1 MRHLKMFLLLLA
13 VAALARP
20 ASADIT
26 IKEAIS
32 KKAGEE
38 KVQAERTI
46 FVKGLSMRVD
56 ARRGDDLRS
65 TIYDA
70 ATGRIILLNPGKR
83 RAEIHD
89 AAEVSTGVER
99 KLPSDRVSAELTPTG
114 QSRELLGVPCEEYTF
129 VVTAPIGA
137 KSDVLFSLRGTV
149 WIAKRAPGV
158 EEYLSFARA
167 AERSQFVFGDFES
180 TRAVLALVRGQT
192 ELYRRIA
199 ALGGV
204 PYAINLAFKFD
215 GTGMAIAI
223 ANKMASGT
231 TYTAATAVDTKPLPD
246 DLFTI
251 PQGWTTTTKSAKS
264 VRRGSPATPHGIER
278 VAASR

>member
-1 MRHLKMFLLLLA
+1 MRHLKLFPLLLA

-32 KKAGEE
+32 KKAGAE

-56 ARRGDDLRS
+56 ARRGDDRES

-70 ATGRIILLNPGKR
+70 AAGRIIVLNPGKR

-89 AAEVSTGVER
+89 AAEVSSGVER
-99 KLPSDRVSAELTPTG
+99 KLPSDRVSSELTPTG
-114 QSRELLGVPCEEYTF
+114 QSKELLGVPCEEYTF

-137 KSDVLFSLRGTV
+137 TSEVLFSLRGTV
-149 WIAKRAPGV
+149 WIARQSPGA
-158 EEYLSFARA
+158 EEYVSFGRA
-167 AERSQFVFGDFES
+167 AEKARFVFGDFES

-199 ALGGV
+199 AMGGV
-204 PYAINLAFKFD
+204 PYAIDLAFKFD

-223 ANKMASGT
+223 ANSMASGT
-231 TYTAATAVDTKPLPD
+231 TYTAATAVDSKTLAD

-251 PQGWTTTTKSAKS
+251 PPGWTTTTKSPKRS
-264 VRRGSPATPHGIER
+264 GSER
-278 VAASR
+278 VAGAR